1 MNQVVVL
8 CPSVVSL
15 FCNILSQQQCFEF
28 DWLKNLEKK
37 NKAGQEEQDEK
48 IIKCDKGKKHT
59 IKR

>member
-1 MNQVVVL
+1 MQICNSRHLFYEQVVVL

-37 NKAGQEEQDEK
+37 K
-48 IIKCDKGKKHT
+48 
-59 IKR
+59 

>member
-37 NKAGQEEQDEK
+37 NKAGQEEQER
-48 IIKCDKGKKHT
+48 KKNN
-59 IKR
+59 KM